1 MRKRARMLWH
11 LLPSGLLFVAGTA
24 AAQTRTAI
32 TGQVTDSSAQ
42 QPIAGAEVVIVGA
55 GGATLHGARTDAAG
69 RYVLSNLTAGDQI
82 VRVRFVGYA
91 PKERT
96 VAVRDGI
103 TTTAD
108 FALTPRS
115 LQLDQV
121 VITGTGGVVQKRAI
135 GNVVETLKA
144 TDVLEV
150 APARTV
156 DQLVGA
162 RTPGVIVLPASG
174 QVGTGAQV
182 RIRGA
187 SSLSL
192 STDPIVYIDGVRMNS
207 DPAQG
212 PVQRGG
218 GGASRLNDVNPED
231 IESIEIIKGPAA
243 ATLYGTEASNGVIQ
257 IITKRGRSGAAHWDF
272 STRQGSNWLQNPE
285 GRAGLLYGKI
295 PTTGAASA
303 CTPGTAG
310 CEIFNSTCGGVACQI
325 AGFNLYQYDAGT
337 GHKPVFDNGRNQGYI
352 ASLNGGTDANRY
364 YLSGAYDDD
373 IGVVSW
379 NWDKKFTGR
388 ANVDVQANDK
398 LRLTG
403 NIGYI
408 RDRARLAQGSIDT
421 DPFSQLVWGTPLTA
435 NP

>member
-11 LLPSGLLFVAGTA
+11 LLPAGLLLFARTA
-24 AAQTRTAI
+24 MAQTRTAI
-32 TGQVTDSSAQ
+32 AGQVTDSTAQ
-42 QPIAGAEVVIVGA
+42 QPITGAEVVIVGA
-55 GGATLHGARTDAAG
+55 NGATLHGARTDAAG
-69 RYVLSNLTAGDQI
+69 RYVLANLTAGTQR

-91 PKERT
+91 PKELT
-96 VAVRDGI
+96 VTVREGE

-115 LQLDQV
+115 LQLDEV
-121 VITGTGGVVQKRAI
+121 VITGTGGAVQKRAV

-144 TDVLEV
+144 PNVREL

-218 GGASRLNDVNPED
+218 GGASRINDVNPED

-257 IITKRGRSGAAHWDF
+257 IITKRGRNGSAHWDF
-272 STRQGSNWLQNPE
+272 STRQGTNWMQNPE
-285 GRAGLLYGKI
+285 GRAGWLYGRI
-295 PTTGAASA
+295 PASGINP
-303 CTPGTAG
+303 CTDAN
-310 CEIFNSTCGGVACQI
+310 CQLFASTCGGVACQI
-325 AGFNLYQYDAGT
+325 VGFNLYQHDIAAGN
-337 GHKPVFDNGRNQGYI
+337 KPMFQNGPLRGYV

-364 YLSGAYDDD
+364 YLSG
-373 IGVVSW
+373 
-379 NWDKKFTGR
+379 
-388 ANVDVQANDK
+388 
-398 LRLTG
+398 
-403 NIGYI
+403 
-408 RDRARLAQGSIDT
+408 
-421 DPFSQLVWGTPLTA
+421 
-435 NP
+435 